1 MFNQDEG
8 KRGWTQGDMILAGQ
22 ESRNCFDFISDVGI
36 CGFYLSLALGTAK
49 FKQVVR
55 YIMFLQIFL

>member
-22 ESRNCFDFISDVGI
+22 ESRNCFDFISDA
-36 CGFYLSLALGTAK
+36 GFADFIYPWLLVLPNSNK
-49 FKQVVR
+49 
-55 YIMFLQIFL
+55 